1 MFKMRKC
8 GACMKASE
16 FRSLIVLLLALF
28 ALAVTVTRASGQ
40 APQPPVIQTANAQV
54 NAGEYSFY
62 LVADYKNN
70 KPVLDLESGEIAI
83 SEDNSPVKLD
93 NLRLV
98 NGKQESNHL
107 IILVIDRMGYASGTG
122 QAVVSSKLKDEHDA
136 AAKILNMV
144 PEKGF
149 SFSVLNIDGRLRLQN
164 EFTSDRKALAQALTA
179 ATKVD
184 KSAVASAV
192 TQPEKQLVTELQ
204 KGTDSSGKP
213 LSAGDRALDM
223 ALYSALSQSGRIAQD
238 QHIPLSWAGLLAL
251 SQAMKQIP
259 QRKTVIFFTSFQKM
273 QVDSH
278 ARDAIKTVIGAANQ
292 AGSSIYVVD
301 LKTSS
306 ENVTQMS
313 GKNLSFLK
321 ASPGSQASGSTP
333 GLPMLRTGYLENN
346 VQENE
351 DLRYLAEG
359 TGGSYIVKDRLQQP
373 MKRMIQDMTTY
384 YEASYHSPIM
394 EYDGKFHSVDV
405 KPVRHGLKI
414 SYPKG
419 YIASPPHAVAGDN
432 PQPFELPLQKI
443 LGESQLPAD
452 LLFRAAI
459 LRMEVR
465 PEGDVNTLAIEV
477 PLSSLEVRED
487 YSTKLYAAHLSVL
500 ANIKDSTGTVIEHFS
515 ADIPRRGA
523 LKDIDMAKFEAISME
538 RYFTAAPGK
547 YILEAAVLD
556 QNSGKAGAQRI
567 TFEIPNASA
576 MPSLGDMVIVR
587 QTEPARAEGD
597 PSDPLRHG
605 SDEVIPNLSGQLP
618 AGAKDVSVFFIAHV
632 DQHAADT
639 ATLNI
644 QVIQNGKPLGGPSP
658 KAVHGAES
666 EFSSYLD
673 KFSITQPMD
682 GEYEV
687 KATLSQ
693 GDKTAQS
700 SATFTLSG
708 FRQASA
714 DAVDPDLP
722 PLDSVAHPAGALVI
736 SYPETPI
743 QAPPPDELKAILA
756 DAGQHAI
763 DYKSLLPNFMCNQIT
778 NRSVDLN
785 GSMTWKLKDTL
796 TERLTYLNQVESR
809 KTLEVEVN
817 GQKSDSDVDQKVG
830 MITIGEFGYVLSNL
844 FRPASKADFE
854 WKKTGTIADEKVQ
867 VYDYRVA
874 RDNST
879 FTLRTGSNDVIT
891 VGYHGQVFIENSTR
905 RVRRITQVAD
915 DVPKKC
921 PVHAVSVSV
930 DYDYVMINK
939 HDYLLPVGAQIMVRK
954 GYRETD
960 LNEIEF
966 RNFHRFSSNL
976 KVLDFSPEVIK
987 P

>member
-1 MFKMRKC
+1 MGNPGHK
-8 GACMKASE
+8 SE
-16 FRSLIVLLLALF
+16 
-28 ALAVTVTRASGQ
+28 
-40 APQPPVIQTANAQV
+40 
-54 NAGEYSFY
+54 Y
-62 LVADYKNN
+62 
-70 KPVLDLESGEIAI
+70 
-83 SEDNSPVKLD
+83 
-93 NLRLV
+93 
-98 NGKQESNHL
+98 
-107 IILVIDRMGYASGTG
+107 
-122 QAVVSSKLKDEHDA
+122 
-136 AAKILNMV
+136 
-144 PEKGF
+144 
-149 SFSVLNIDGRLRLQN
+149 
-164 EFTSDRKALAQALTA
+164 
-179 ATKVD
+179 
-184 KSAVASAV
+184 
-192 TQPEKQLVTELQ
+192 
-204 KGTDSSGKP
+204 
-213 LSAGDRALDM
+213 
-223 ALYSALSQSGRIAQD
+223 
-238 QHIPLSWAGLLAL
+238 
-251 SQAMKQIP
+251 
-259 QRKTVIFFTSFQKM
+259 
-273 QVDSH
+273 
-278 ARDAIKTVIGAANQ
+278 
-292 AGSSIYVVD
+292 
-301 LKTSS
+301 
-306 ENVTQMS
+306 
-313 GKNLSFLK
+313 
-321 ASPGSQASGSTP
+321 
-333 GLPMLRTGYLENN
+333 TGYLENN
-346 VQENE
+346 QIQENE

-359 TGGSYIVKDRLQQP
+359 TGGIYVIKDRLQQTL
-373 MKRMIQDMTTY
+373 KRMNQDMTTY
-384 YEASYHSPIM
+384 YEASYHSPIT

-405 KPVRHGLKI
+405 KPLRHGLKI

-419 YIASPPHAVAGDN
+419 YIALPPRAVAGDT
-432 PQPFELPLQKI
+432 PQPFELPLQKM

-487 YSTKLYAAHLSVL
+487 YSTKLYAAHLSIL

-523 LKDIDMAKFEAISME
+523 LKDIDMTKSEAISME

-587 QTEPARAEGD
+587 QTEPVRAEGD

-632 DQHAADT
+632 DQHAAEA

-658 KAVHGAES
+658 KPVHGAES

-722 PLDSVAHPAGALVI
+722 PLDSVAHPAGPLVI
-736 SYPETPI
+736 SFPETPI
-743 QAPPPDELKAILA
+743 QTPPPDELKAILA
-756 DAGQHAI
+756 DAGQHAV
-763 DYKSLLPNFMCNQIT
+763 DYRSSLPNFMCNQIT

-785 GSMTWKLKDTL
+785 GSMAWKHKDKL
-796 TERLTYLNQVESR
+796 TERLTYLNHVETR

-817 GQKSDSDVDQKVG
+817 GHKSDNDADEKVG
-830 MITIGEFGYVLSNL
+830 LISIGEFSYVLSNL

-867 VYDYRVA
+867 VFDYRVA

-879 FTLRTGSNDVIT
+879 FTLRTGPNDVIT
-891 VGYHGQVFIENSTR
+891 VGYHGQVFIESSTR

-921 PVHAVSVSV
+921 PVHAVSVGV

-939 HDYLLPVGAQIMVRK
+939 HDYLLPVGAQIMLRK

-976 KVLDFSPEVIK
+976 KVLDFSPEEIK